1 MEDIQQALLVGGTGR
16 TGRLVLEQLLRRGI
30 RVRAIVRS
38 PHKLPAAAADNP
50 NLSVTEAD
58 LQSMSDEE
66 LGNQVHDCQAIVS
79 CLGHVTSFKGIFGPP
94 RDLVAQAT
102 RRLCRSIEVRQPSA
116 PVKFI
121 LLSSVSVNHPGGLD
135 TRRRGFEKAVVRMLR
150 VLVPPS
156 KDNQQAADF
165 LFQSIGA
172 AHPFVQWVA
181 VRPDTLVE
189 GGVSDYTLQENL
201 VSSLFR
207 PDQTSMSN
215 VAHFMGELTADPKI
229 WDAWKGRLPVI
240 INAGD
245 GRG

>member
-1 MEDIQQALLVGGTGR
+1 MEESQQAVLVGGTGR
-16 TGRLVLEQLLRRGI
+16 TGRLVLEQLLSRGI

-50 NLSVTEAD
+50 NLRVIEAD
-58 LQSMSDEE
+58 LLSMSDED
-66 LGNQVHDCQAIVS
+66 LRNQVRDCQTILS
-79 CLGHVTSFKGIFGPP
+79 GLGHVTSLKGIFGPP
-94 RDLVAQAT
+94 RDLVTQAT
-102 RRLCRSIEVRQPSA
+102 RRLCRAIEVLQPSA

-135 TRRRGFEKAVVRMLR
+135 TRRGALEKLILWVLR
-150 VLVPPS
+150 SLVPPS
-156 KDNQQAADF
+156 RDNQQAADF
-165 LFQSIGA
+165 LFQGIGA

-189 GGVSDYTLQENL
+189 GGVSDYTLHESL
-201 VSSLFR
+201 VSSLFK
-207 PDQTSMSN
+207 PDQTNMSN
-215 VAHFMGELTADPKI
+215 VAHFMGELTVNPQT
-229 WDAWKGRLPVI
+229 WDAWKGKLPVI